1 MEKTNK
7 KKIVIGIG
15 FVVLIGIMVTIIV
28 LLNMPD
34 KEYKDI
40 YLDEMKFTKTLENL
54 SSIYVDNE
62 VTSVDENNRKINIS
76 SILSNEKFI
85 LDNKVGMYD
94 FSIVSDFE
102 DSILTFTVKNHT
114 KEKIEGFKY
123 RLQFVNNDGSIAG
136 TIDLDSKE
144 LPPLSKYKVTVNI
157 DSDVADTY
165 NIVPVTD
172 FQTYGYIGGEY
183 LEIK

>member
-102 DSILTFTVKNHT
+102 DSILTFTVKNKT
-114 KEKIEGFKY
+114 KE
-123 RLQFVNNDGSIAG
+123 
-136 TIDLDSKE
+136 
-144 LPPLSKYKVTVNI
+144 
-157 DSDVADTY
+157 
-165 NIVPVTD
+165 
-172 FQTYGYIGGEY
+172 
-183 LEIK
+183 IK